1 MGQRNYVKGFDLAL
15 HEDAL
20 EIPLRWRKPQMVFVN
35 SMSDLFHEGVPLEF
49 TLGPCLHPML
59 SQSVL

>member
-1 MGQRNYVKGFDLAL
+1 V
-15 HEDAL
+15 
-20 EIPLRWRKPQMVFVN
+20 
-35 SMSDLFHEGVPLEF
+35 SDLFHEGVPLEF